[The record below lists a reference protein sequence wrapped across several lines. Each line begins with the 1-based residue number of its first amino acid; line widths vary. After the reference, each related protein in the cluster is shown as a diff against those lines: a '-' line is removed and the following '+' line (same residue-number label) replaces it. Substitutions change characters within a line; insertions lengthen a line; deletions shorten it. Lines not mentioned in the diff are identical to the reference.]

1 MEKTLKVYKIGYS
14 NDEAFPTKDTQLLI
28 NAFTYNAKRMGDT
41 PTISCTVKCGFIP
54 ENEWTEEVYV
64 QFNNE
69 RFYLKRTPS
78 SVLDNTDARYKYTL
92 DFVSERN
99 ILNNVYFFNVVYGE
113 KEGYKAASNDVNFR
127 FTGDIHE
134 FVERLNYSLQYS
146 KLQTI
151 TNDVVEGYHV
161 VVDDDITT
169 EYKDVE
175 FDSQFFSNALQEVFN
190 TYDLPYYFV
199 GKTIHVGHHDNDSAI
214 EEPFEYGSE
223 HGLISVTK
231 TSENNKI
238 VNRISGHGSAENIPY
253 YYPNDTPKGVM
264 EFVTPSTNKHLQASN
279 FVIANGER
287 VSSTTD
293 LISEVDAGVSA
304 EVEFVKHTANS
315 IHRSYSNDGK
325 NLLKIESYSGANN
338 AWVET
343 TLGYGDVQ
351 DDNKCLKNNSF
362 TGTYGTEYTIT
373 YHVRVKF
380 IATNQDGGVLKWEWK
395 TNPFYKTIEKQI
407 ELDGDIAYAFFKD
420 LKAYEIIN
428 NEQVEIKPHQSETY
442 PTSIISTAF
451 SGSKNSDGSST
462 VEIHLEFTFW
472 KARISE
478 SQLLMYGDLLYT
490 NFTKI
495 TLETGI
501 KDYYRWKNARN
512 SFVSLKDMGISL
524 TPDSVASDF
533 EANKDKYVGEKF
545 SLKQTEYILPTQN
558 LMPTIY
564 RDSKGDERF
573 YKALNGKYV
582 VPDRFKEELTDD
594 VAPDGIYP
602 FAHPYIEGKPREHM
616 QDFEDIKPTIKEM
629 LNGEDKRMDIFL
641 DFAYDTNDNDE
652 VDENGKYLHP
662 YFFAKLPKYD
672 GVNGF
677 NLFDHAIESGAMQIS
692 MTDGWCAGCKFNI
705 AVDPDTQKNV
715 VQVDDK
721 GYLVRDGYGN
731 VVVKKGIAQ
740 DKQNDTRTNTVWI
753 ALEKDTE
760 SYGVVMP
767 NKGIKNKPT
776 PNKDT
781 FVILNIALPKAYITA
796 AEKKLEEE
804 LIHYM
809 YNNNNQLFNFSIKFS
824 RIYLAEH
831 PEVLQKLNENS
842 AITVVYKGI
851 GYPLHVSSYTYK
863 MDGNSILP
871 EITVDL
877 SDKLTIATN
886 AIENAVQ
893 QAKAEFRTT
902 VASIDYLS
910 NSRNFFIRKDEDDTA
925 IGHLDFEKG
934 FTSNGNADFGKFV
947 AGTQGASVYKDD
959 AGNWY
964 IESDYLRVR
973 KKFSAKSVEV
983 EEAHHVGGS
992 QLLTAAN
999 CVVDF
1004 VKPITDSQGNTI
1016 AYRCFF
1022 LKEDSNGKGVTN
1034 KWKTGDQAY
1043 CKSFNLAGTNDGSNS
1058 DPDKYYWR
1066 KVVATSQDTSEEE
1079 MTLTSGDTTII
1090 TSNYHFIDLS
1100 NKDDEKDVQSDIPY
1114 TNDNIVQL
1122 GYQGTDDASRQ
1133 NAIVLAGAGEGSPYI
1148 RQYMGINS
1156 FKMPEPDTQIK
1167 PGDNV
1172 FTGKISIK
1180 PGSTGL
1186 KNTSDWEEAQQEI
1199 EQAKTD
1205 AAAAKVEAGQVLG
1218 YANDAVKKAEAAQSA
1233 ADTAKSDASK
1243 AQAAAQSAQTTA
1255 SNAADT
1261 LNEWADD
1268 KVISPLEKQ
1277 GVKDEKAFVEADK
1290 NDIDKQSERYGI
1302 KKSSGNEEV
1311 YTTFVTHYDAYLTN
1325 LTTIVNSTDDIVA
1338 IPTDMATNQTAYY
1351 TARTNLLE
1359 RIAALAKKV
1368 ADDAQTTA
1376 TNAQNAAKAAQDTA
1390 NTANAAVSNLND
1402 TVSGLNESV
1411 STINKRLDGV
1421 VENYFYEGD
1430 PTDPNNPNNPALQWT
1445 TETDMANHV
1454 GDTYTNIEEYENNQT
1469 TPSAGKSWRW
1479 TPTDTEHTGYHWH
1492 PIADS
1497 DAVKALLEASKA
1509 QAAADSKVRTFVN
1522 EPTPPYDKG
1531 DMWLQGD
1538 EDEGDILVCHISRA
1552 AGATFIK
1559 SDWKKASKY
1568 TDDSEFNAFKNG
1580 AYKEAM
1586 VAIQN
1591 QVDQKSETWYQAE
1604 DPSDKWTTDEE
1615 MAKHVGDLWYNTE
1628 LQQNYIY
1635 NANCEWEDFKGV
1647 PQSVYD
1653 TIDGK
1658 ANIFYTNSEDVLPT
1672 PPYNVGD
1679 LWSIGTEGVLQICTR
1694 SATEK
1699 ASHDDW
1705 RPADNTEQLV
1715 DAAKKEQEDYTNNA
1729 INGLTSGSQNL
1740 VRNSGFTG
1748 SYEALSLQSG
1758 QSLQSS
1764 LEMYSPSL
1772 EGWDYP
1778 KNPDQA
1784 QAEKSTTSQTGKRA
1798 SMWKNYSD
1806 GTLGYISQALSAT
1819 IKPST
1824 NYVVSFMA
1832 YCNSGVLN
1840 VTFGDITK
1848 KFTLTNN
1855 WKTYHWRM
1863 TSASS
1868 SDTLNLLKFEA
1879 THQVWISDIIV
1890 SEGSV
1895 PIDWS
1900 PSPYDNRSVMAKFQ
1914 ASEYLQE
1921 VLKVHTEMDA
1931 SSVKTGLVNTGMVL
1945 MGHYEDGALKATTA
1959 GLSGTLNDDN
1969 DVAFFC
1975 GGDLEAA
1982 MYTAQTYLADPAHQ
1996 PSPEEITKMAKAVIT
2011 HGGRA
2016 ILNQAI
2022 VRGDIYA
2029 DNGYFRGT
2037 LEASAVYTKMK
2048 TLIVPSGKNIEYV
2061 IGKTDGDPIY
2071 PFYTCEQYVSQSYSG
2086 TIILPRASLYLGMEL
2101 SFLPTRRPNSTLEYP
2116 SWTLLGAVNGYDEY
2130 GYERLDPIMTIPD
2143 SGYTPSI
2150 QNYDYTMKSNFKV
2163 RRFVATMYD
2172 NTAVW
2177 MELRENS

>member
-1 MEKTLKVYKIGYS
+1 MEKILQLYYNNNGQR
-14 NDEAFPTKDTQLLI
+14 EAFPNEENPCSLLD
-28 NAFTYNAKRMGDT
+28 FTYTAKRMGAA
-41 PTISCTVKCGFIP
+41 PTITASIKDARVMAWSLDVFVEFQG
-54 ENEWTEEVYV
+54 
-64 QFNNE
+64 E
-69 RFYLKRTPS
+69 RYFLKRLPS
-78 SVLDNTDARYKYTL
+78 STYDNTDVRYKYDL
-92 DFVSERN
+92 EFVSERVA
-99 ILNNVYFFNVVYGE
+99 LDNVFFFDVVKDKTYRG
-113 KEGYKAASNDVNFR
+113 ATRSTS
-127 FTGDIHE
+127 FTFYGDIEE
-134 FVERLNYSLQYS
+134 FVARMNYSLELSKVGYTVVIDDGVTSESKQLSFDGQY
-146 KLQTI
+146 
-151 TNDVVEGYHV
+151 
-161 VVDDDITT
+161 
-169 EYKDVE
+169 
-175 FDSQFFSNALQEVFN
+175 FSSVLQEVYN
-190 TYDLPYYFV
+190 TYNLPYYFK
-199 GKTIHVGHHDNDSAI
+199 GKEIHIGSYDTEKTVDAVL
-214 EEPFEYGSE
+214 EYGANNS
-223 HGLISVTK
+223 LLSISK
-231 TSENNKI
+231 TNANHMV
-238 VNRISGHGSAENIPY
+238 VNRITGVGSSDNLPY
-253 YYPNDTPKGVM
+253 YYPNETPLGKVGVRATQNN
-264 EFVTPSTNKHLQASN
+264 EKL
-279 FVIANGER
+279 
-287 VSSTTD
+287 
-293 LISEVDAGVSA
+293 VDDDCFKIVSA
-304 EVEFVKHTANS
+304 EKLQLVGLNEEVRFGKYEPNSLVDRSLSYQYVATDQKAYDFVLGWPNDTKTYRAWASAEELRGNTFYYHYHFIIRGQVTQHQGGKIRLTWTPNPNFPNIYDQTKTFGERAYGFFDNLAAYESLNGELVKADVNRIGDLDCYIDITFVGQPNTSNGSDIELHLVFTFYKQIRNIDREFV
-315 IHRSYSNDGK
+315 
-325 NLLKIESYSGANN
+325 
-338 AWVET
+338 
-343 TLGYGDVQ
+343 GDVAHTTFTSIQ
-351 DDNKCLKNNSF
+351 LVTEDVGDNPYYWSTSKRTSINLTDFGLDLTSK
-362 TGTYGTEYTIT
+362 GYTI
-373 YHVRVKF
+373 F
-380 IATNQDGGVLKWEWK
+380 
-395 TNPFYKTIEKQI
+395 
-407 ELDGDIAYAFFKD
+407 
-420 LKAYEIIN
+420 
-428 NEQVEIKPHQSETY
+428 
-442 PTSIISTAF
+442 
-451 SGSKNSDGSST
+451 NS
-462 VEIHLEFTFW
+462 
-472 KARISE
+472 
-478 SQLLMYGDLLYT
+478 
-490 NFTKI
+490 
-495 TLETGI
+495 
-501 KDYYRWKNARN
+501 
-512 SFVSLKDMGISL
+512 
-524 TPDSVASDF
+524 
-533 EANKDKYVGEKF
+533 NKDAIVGDGCYLVQNAKDG
-545 SLKQTEYILPTQN
+545 YITPQPN
-558 LMPTIY
+558 LMPPIY
-564 RDSKGDERF
+564 RENFFDDTKDPYF
-573 YKALNGKYV
+573 YNAKNNTYNIVPNDDTQGKYEF
-582 VPDRFKEELTDD
+582 PN
-594 VAPDGIYP
+594 P
-602 FAHPYIEGKPREHM
+602 FVEGRPQEYI
-616 QDFEDIKPTIKEM
+616 QNFEDIRPSIKGLVDSEG
-629 LNGEDKRMDIFL
+629 NAIDQFIN
-641 DFAYDTNDNDE
+641 FAYDDGDNDSM
-652 VDENGKYLHP
+652 DDDGTLMHP
-662 YFFAKLPKYD
+662 YFYAQLPRFTQD
-672 GVNGF
+672 NEF
-677 NLFDHAIESGAMQIS
+677 NLFDHAIESGEMTIS
-692 MTDGWCAGCKFNI
+692 MTSGNCGACSFKI
-705 AVDPDTQKNV
+705 AVDKDSGKNTL
-715 VQVDDK
+715 QVDSNGNLLKDAK
-721 GYLVRDGYGN
+721 GNAVFGMP
-731 VVVKKGIAQ
+731 Q
-740 DKQNDTRTNTVWI
+740 DRQNDTVNFNVWVALFKDVDTFPSIMPNNHDRNKPKKNTV
-753 ALEKDTE
+753 KSGMKMNND
-760 SYGVVMP
+760 G
-767 NKGIKNKPT
+767 
-776 PNKDT
+776 DT
-781 FVILNIALPKAYITA
+781 FVILNIDLPQAYILA
-796 AEKKLEEE
+796 AEKRLEHE
-804 LIHYM
+804 LIKFMHT
-809 YNNNNQLFNFSIKFS
+809 NNAEKFNFSVKMS

-831 PEVLQKLNENS
+831 PELLDTLNENS
-842 AITVVYKGI
+842 TVTVSYNNLT
-851 GYPLHVSSYTYK
+851 YPLLVSSFSYK
-863 MDGNSILP
+863 MKEGDLLP
-871 EITVDL
+871 EISIELADTLAIV
-877 SDKLTIATN
+877 KN
-886 AIENAVQ
+886 AIQ
-893 QAKAEFRTT
+893 QAVSDVKSHVLSVVEAKDNVIAQNTRAFLRKDVDDQAIGRTT
-902 VASIDYLS
+902 FENGFDS
-910 NSRNFFIRKDEDDTA
+910 NKDANFGGFVESTKGAGIFQDE
-925 IGHLDFEKG
+925 
-934 FTSNGNADFGKFV
+934 NGN
-947 AGTQGASVYKDD
+947 
-959 AGNWY
+959 WH
-964 IESDYLRVR
+964 IESDFFRVR
-973 KKFSAKSVEV
+973 KKLSATSVEI
-983 EEAHHVGGS
+983 EEAHHIGGH
-992 QLLTAAN
+992 QMLTATSA
-999 CVVDF
+999 VIDF
-1004 VKPITDSQGNTI
+1004 VIEKDN

-1022 LKEDSNGKGVTN
+1022 RKDDPSGNSIHNNWMV
-1034 KWKTGDQAY
+1034 GDQAY
-1043 CKSFNLAGTNDGSNS
+1043 CKFFNIESAGEISNR
-1058 DPDKYYWR
+1058 YYWR
-1066 KVVATSQDTSEEE
+1066 AVTATNMTATEDLQSYTVNGEEV
-1079 MTLTSGDTTII
+1079 MM
-1090 TSNYHFIDLS
+1090 SNYHFVDLS
-1100 NKDDEKDVQSDIPY
+1100 KTNADGEDVPMAD
-1114 TNDNIVQL
+1114 DNIVQL
-1122 GYQGTDDASRQ
+1122 GYQENDDPSRQ
-1133 NAIVLAGAGEGSPYI
+1133 NAIIMAGAGEGSPYI

-1205 AAAAKVEAGQVLG
+1205 AASAKVEASQVLG

-1277 GVKDEKAFVEADK
+1277 GVKDEKAFVVADK

-1302 KKSSGNEEV
+1302 KKTSGSETV
-1311 YTTFVTHYDAYLTN
+1311 YTTFTTNYTAYLAN
-1325 LTTIVNSTDDIVA
+1325 LDTILNATTDVVDI
-1338 IPTDMATNQTAYY
+1338 PDNMSTNQTAYY
-1351 TARTNLLE
+1351 NARTSLLA
-1359 RIAALAKKV
+1359 RIAEVAKKV

-1390 NTANAAVSNLND
+1390 NTANAAVSNLNN

-1615 MAKHVGDLWYNTE
+1615 RAKHVGDLWYNTE

-1635 NANCEWEDFKGV
+1635 NANFEWEDFKGV

-1715 DAAKKEQEDYTNNA
+1715 DAAKQEQEDYTNNA

-1772 EGWDYP
+1772 EGWDYQ
-1778 KNPDQA
+1778 NA

-1798 SMWKNYSD
+1798 SMWKNYSAN
-1806 GTLGYISQALSAT
+1806 TLGYISQALSAT

-1824 NYVVSFMA
+1824 NYVVSFSA

-1840 VTFGDITK
+1840 VTFGGITK
-1848 KFTLTNN
+1848 EFTLTNN

-1879 THQVWISDIIV
+1879 TNQVWISDIIV

-1921 VLKVHTEMDA
+1921 VLKVHTEMDG

-1945 MGHYEDGALKATTA
+1945 MGHYEEGALKATTA
-1959 GLSGTLNDDN
+1959 GLSGTYNTGN
-1969 DVAFFC
+1969 DVAFFA

-1982 MYTAQTYLADPAHQ
+1982 MYTAQTYLANPAYQ
-1996 PSPEEITKMAKAVIT
+1996 PTPEEIAKMAKAVIT

-2016 ILNQAI
+2016 ILNEAI

-2029 DNGYFRGT
+2029 DSGYFRGT
-2037 LEASAVYTKMK
+2037 LEAESGYFHGTLKSKMTYTYLTK
-2048 TLIVPSGKNIEYV
+2048 L
-2061 IGKTDGDPIY
+2061 GDSYHITPETE
-2071 PFYTCEQYVSQSYSG
+2071 PCGLFYLSKATA
-2086 TIILPRASLYLGMEL
+2086 ASLITLPPVWEYQGLEL
-2101 SFLPTRRPNSTLEYP
+2101 SFFVQAHTSSPWSLQGHTREDGYIEKISYTKN
-2116 SWTLLGAVNGYDEY
+2116 GAQ
-2130 GYERLDPIMTIPD
+2130 
-2143 SGYTPSI
+2143 YTS
-2150 QNYDYTMKSNFKV
+2150 
-2163 RRFVATMYD
+2163 
-2172 NTAVW
+2172 NTAGLPSTGKMYKFMAINDYW
-2177 MELRENS
+2177 EALQPLD

>member
-1 MEKTLKVYKIGYS
+1 MEKTLEKTLKVYKIGYS

-41 PTISCTVKCGFIP
+41 PTISCTVKCDFIP

-64 QFNNE
+64 KFNNE

-113 KEGYKAASNDVNFR
+113 KEGYRGASNDVNFR

-134 FVERLNYSLQYS
+134 FVGRLNYSLQYS

-151 TNDVVEGYHV
+151 TNGVVEGYHV
-161 VVDDDITT
+161 VVDSDVTT

-175 FDSQFFSNALQEVFN
+175 FDAQFFSNALQEVFN

-199 GKTIHVGHHDNDSAI
+199 GKTIHVGHHDDNSAI

-253 YYPNDTPKGVM
+253 YYPNDTPKGVL

-304 EVEFVKHTANS
+304 EVEFIKHTANS
-315 IHRSYSNDGK
+315 IHSSYSDDGK
-325 NLLKIESYSGANN
+325 NLLKIESYAGANN

-351 DDNKCLKNNSF
+351 DDNKCLKNTSAS
-362 TGTYGTEYTIT
+362 GTWGVEYTLN

-395 TNPFYKTIEKQI
+395 TNPFYKTIDKQI
-407 ELDGDIAYAFFKD
+407 ESDGDIAYAFFKD

-451 SGSKNSDGSST
+451 NGSKNSDGSST

-478 SQLLMYGDLLYT
+478 DHVLMIGDLQYT

-512 SFVSLKDMGISL
+512 SYVSLKDMGVSL

-629 LNGEDKRMDIFL
+629 LNGEGKRMDMFL
-641 DFAYDTNDNDE
+641 DFAYDKNDNDE

-672 GVNGF
+672 GGNGF
-677 NLFDHAIESGAMQIS
+677 NLFDHAIESGAMQIA

-731 VVVKKGIAQ
+731 VVVKKGSAQ

-767 NKGIKNKPT
+767 NKGTKNQPT

-796 AEKKLEEE
+796 AEKRLEEE

-824 RIYLAEH
+824 RIYLEEH
-831 PEVLQKLNENS
+831 PEVLKKLNENS

-851 GYPLHVSSYTYK
+851 PYPLHVSSYTYK

-947 AGTQGASVYKDD
+947 AGTQGASIYKDD

-973 KKFSAKSVEV
+973 KKFSAKSVEI

-1004 VKPITDSQGNTI
+1004 VKPITDSEGNTI

-1122 GYQGTDDASRQ
+1122 GYQGTDDESRQ

-1156 FKMPEPDTQIK
+1156 FELPEPDTQIK

-1172 FTGKISIK
+1172 LSGTTKFKTYKDK
-1180 PGSTGL
+1180 DKQL
-1186 KNTSDWEEAQQEI
+1186 NDLDKEI
-1199 EQAKTD
+1199 E
-1205 AAAAKVEAGQVLG
+1205 
-1218 YANDAVKKAEAAQSA
+1218 
-1233 ADTAKSDASK
+1233 
-1243 AQAAAQSAQTTA
+1243 
-1255 SNAADT
+1255 
-1261 LNEWADD
+1261 
-1268 KVISPLEKQ
+1268 
-1277 GVKDEKAFVEADK
+1277 
-1290 NDIDKQSERYGI
+1290 
-1302 KKSSGNEEV
+1302 
-1311 YTTFVTHYDAYLTN
+1311 
-1325 LTTIVNSTDDIVA
+1325 ST
-1338 IPTDMATNQTAYY
+1338 
-1351 TARTNLLE
+1351 
-1359 RIAALAKKV
+1359 
-1368 ADDAQTTA
+1368 
-1376 TNAQNAAKAAQDTA
+1376 
-1390 NTANAAVSNLND
+1390 S
-1402 TVSGLNESV
+1402 
-1411 STINKRLDGV
+1411 
-1421 VENYFYEGD
+1421 
-1430 PTDPNNPNNPALQWT
+1430 
-1445 TETDMANHV
+1445 
-1454 GDTYTNIEEYENNQT
+1454 
-1469 TPSAGKSWRW
+1469 
-1479 TPTDTEHTGYHWH
+1479 
-1492 PIADS
+1492 
-1497 DAVKALLEASKA
+1497 
-1509 QAAADSKVRTFVN
+1509 
-1522 EPTPPYDKG
+1522 
-1531 DMWLQGD
+1531 
-1538 EDEGDILVCHISRA
+1538 
-1552 AGATFIK
+1552 
-1559 SDWKKASKY
+1559 
-1568 TDDSEFNAFKNG
+1568 
-1580 AYKEAM
+1580 
-1586 VAIQN
+1586 
-1591 QVDQKSETWYQAE
+1591 
-1604 DPSDKWTTDEE
+1604 
-1615 MAKHVGDLWYNTE
+1615 
-1628 LQQNYIY
+1628 
-1635 NANCEWEDFKGV
+1635 
-1647 PQSVYD
+1647 
-1653 TIDGK
+1653 
-1658 ANIFYTNSEDVLPT
+1658 
-1672 PPYNVGD
+1672 
-1679 LWSIGTEGVLQICTR
+1679 
-1694 SATEK
+1694 
-1699 ASHDDW
+1699 
-1705 RPADNTEQLV
+1705 
-1715 DAAKKEQEDYTNNA
+1715 NA
-1729 INGLTSGSQNL
+1729 INNL
-1740 VRNSGFTG
+1740 ETGTNILRNSGFNGDYDVIDLDGDGVLNADETD
-1748 SYEALSLQSG
+1748 LF
-1758 QSLQSS
+1758 
-1764 LEMYSPSL
+1764 SPSL
-1772 EGWDYP
+1772 EYWD
-1778 KNPDQA
+1778 A
-1784 QAEKSTTSQTGKRA
+1784 EHVTAEKSDESASGKCVVSQRRGTIKQILDVPLEKGANYIFSFKGK
-1798 SMWKNYSD
+1798 
-1806 GTLGYISQALSAT
+1806 GTQVTVKLSEDVKEDITLNSTIGYYEYKFEAKDNHKYISISMGATTTLFELSLIRGT
-1819 IKPST
+1819 ISNKTWAANSLD
-1824 NYVVSFMA
+1824 NRKERAEYESLSYVQ
-1832 YCNSGVLN
+1832 
-1840 VTFGDITK
+1840 
-1848 KFTLTNN
+1848 
-1855 WKTYHWRM
+1855 
-1863 TSASS
+1863 
-1868 SDTLNLLKFEA
+1868 NLLKA
-1879 THQVWISDIIV
+1879 NTVIDGGKV
-1890 SEGSV
+1890 S
-1895 PIDWS
+1895 
-1900 PSPYDNRSVMAKFQ
+1900 
-1914 ASEYLQE
+1914 
-1921 VLKVHTEMDA
+1921 
-1931 SSVKTGLVNTGMVL
+1931 TGVVNTGL
-1945 MGHYEDGALKATTA
+1945 INMGNYDNEGNFVEVTA
-1959 GLSGTLNDDN
+1959 GMSGTYNN
-1969 DVAFFC
+1969 EHSVAFFG
-1975 GGDLEAA
+1975 GGDLAKA
-1982 MYTAQTYLADPAHQ
+1982 IYTVAKYRDNPNYEPTTEELA
-1996 PSPEEITKMAKAVIT
+1996 SMAKAVIT

-2016 ILNQAI
+2016 ILQDI
-2022 VRGDIYA
+2022 ILRGYVYA
-2029 DNGYFRGT
+2029 EGGVFRGKVYAEDGEFRGIIKAKDSIFEGT
-2037 LEASAVYTKMK
+2037 VHATDGEFNGTVYATDGEFNGKVSAKLTYTP
-2048 TLIVPSGKNIEYV
+2048 TVLINVGEEGYIVDVENNPIGWFNIEP
-2061 IGKTDGDPIY
+2061 INATDDFTPQI
-2071 PFYTCEQYVSQSYSG
+2071 T
-2086 TIILPRASLYLGMEL
+2086 LPRAEDYPGLEL
-2101 SFLPTRRPNSTLEYP
+2101 SFFASAMFNTT
-2116 SWTLLGAVNGYDEY
+2116 GASLVKINH
-2130 GYERLDPIMTIPD
+2130 TIVAQEGD
-2143 SGYTPSI
+2143 SI
-2150 QNYDYTMKSNFKV
+2150 QVKYNVKSVTIGGETIDVVCNNSGFRTVTQLKLPVHQPCRIKAFENKWIVLEGFFK
-2163 RRFVATMYD
+2163 
-2172 NTAVW
+2172 N
-2177 MELRENS
+2177 E